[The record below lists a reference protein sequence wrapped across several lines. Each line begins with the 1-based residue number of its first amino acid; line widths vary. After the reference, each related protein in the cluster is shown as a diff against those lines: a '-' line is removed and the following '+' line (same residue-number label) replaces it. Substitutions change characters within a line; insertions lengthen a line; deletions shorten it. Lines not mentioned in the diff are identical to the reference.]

1 MVSKKVQAVIYDL
14 KKGEPYFLI
23 LHRVLHWRGW
33 ELHKGTIENNDSY
46 KKTLRREIFE
56 ETCLRNVKIVRP
68 LGVSFYFNRRK
79 SKVVEVFLV
88 KASMRQRI
96 NISRNPC
103 KEHDG
108 YLWADRETALKKL
121 TWPDARKVI
130 RGLKPKPL

>member
-1 MVSKKVQAVIYDL
+1 MVAKKVQAVIYDI
-14 KKGEPYFLI
+14 KKGVPYFLI

-56 ETCLRNVKIVRP
+56 ETGLKNVRIVKP
-68 LGVSFYFNRRK
+68 LGISFYFNRRK

-88 KASMRQRI
+88 KASMRQKI
-96 NISRNPC
+96 NVSRNPDR
-103 KEHDG
+103 EHDG

-121 TWPDARKVI
+121 TYSNAKKIISELR
-130 RGLKPKPL
+130 L